1 MTTTHRPVGYAR
13 PALLGELAVVFGLVF
28 AYDRIRNLAQSRP
41 VPSATDGAR
50 ILDLERLL
58 HLDIER
64 WLNLW
69 LSGHETI
76 AVVASWYYQLLHL
89 SVTMT
94 VLLACYVCRPD
105 VYRAARNAL
114 VSISVI
120 GLMIFWV
127 FPVAP
132 PRLLPGGGYVDT
144 AVATGVVGLVDS
156 ASANPYAAMPSLHLA
171 WAVWSVMFAS
181 VLISRRSMRWLLYA
195 YPVVT
200 TIDVMATANHY
211 LLDAVVGAVLALLAG
226 RVCLMRHAL
235 VSTGREQQ
243 DDSDVTLT
251 DSLQDPAAL
260 RLREPAGK
268 RQPYPS
274 GLGTR
279 LTEAVRC
286 CGQRQD
292 DRRPLVD
299 DVYRDRART
308 LSCPDGDRPL
318 PVPERVVHQ
327 HVEDLPRGCERGTG

>member
-13 PALLGELAVVFGLVF
+13 PALLGELAVVFGLVI

-50 ILDLERLL
+50 IFDLERLL

-69 LSGHETI
+69 LSGHETL
-76 AVVASWYYQLLHL
+76 AVVASWYYQLLHV

-94 VLLACYVCRPD
+94 VLLACYICRPD
-105 VYRAARNAL
+105 LYRAARNAL

-144 AVATGVVGLVDS
+144 AVATGAVGLVDS

-171 WAVWSVMFAS
+171 WAVWSVMFAGF
-181 VLISRRSMRWLLYA
+181 LISRPSLRWLLYA

-211 LLDAVVGAVLALLAG
+211 LLDAVAGAVLALMAG
-226 RVCLMRHAL
+226 WLCLMRHAV
-235 VSTGREQQ
+235 VSQGREPP
-243 DDSDVTLT
+243 DDSD
-251 DSLQDPAAL
+251 
-260 RLREPAGK
+260 
-268 RQPYPS
+268 
-274 GLGTR
+274 
-279 LTEAVRC
+279 
-286 CGQRQD
+286 
-292 DRRPLVD
+292 
-299 DVYRDRART
+299 
-308 LSCPDGDRPL
+308 
-318 PVPERVVHQ
+318 
-327 HVEDLPRGCERGTG
+327 LPRSDTYSSRSDTYFARSDTYSARSDTCSSDPNLDSHGTKNCATKGCDDSTFNTRVAPRRGCGSAQTMEVVSWTLFC